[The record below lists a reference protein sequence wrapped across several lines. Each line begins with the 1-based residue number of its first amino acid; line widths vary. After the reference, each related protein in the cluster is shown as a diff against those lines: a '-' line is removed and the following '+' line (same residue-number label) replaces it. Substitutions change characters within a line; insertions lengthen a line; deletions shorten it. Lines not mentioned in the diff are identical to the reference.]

1 MNTFKEMVQGY
12 TKVAVPID
20 EITEASPLF
29 RTSLWQPTNNGF
41 SHKYEDLKSIMAAEA
56 VNLNGVYPTIGADF
70 NLKDRDIAFYAGTK
84 EVHVNTVD
92 QMANGNLT
100 TYLNK
105 QMNPIFGQTLNNI
118 SFDFY
123 YNVLRPFGKAKNKF
137 ESASASDGGDIYS
150 SLFFVRWQQDNMSGL
165 VNDNWASAKGG
176 VFKAIEL
183 NGGKRYKDASQKSVY
198 GVDIEMPLGFLPA
211 NSQNVSGIVNID
223 LATIDDK
230 AFGRLVTD
238 MIMEARPGS
247 GGKLVAYGSAR
258 VISRISQLDEAQNM
272 SNGDKG
278 IWSVL
283 FQGVEFV
290 ADYNLLNGTEAFY
303 TL

>member
-12 TKVAVPID
+12 TNVAVPID

-29 RTSLWQPTNNGF
+29 QTSLWQPTNNGF
-41 SHKYEDLKSIMAAEA
+41 THKYEELKDIMSAEA

-92 QMANGNLT
+92 QMANGDLN
-100 TYLNK
+100 TYLGR
-105 QMNPIFGQTLNNI
+105 QMNPVFGQTLNNI

-123 YNVLRPFGKAKNKF
+123 YNVLRPFSKAKTKLV
-137 ESASASDGGDIYS
+137 SAASSDTGDIYS
-150 SLFFVRWQQDNMSGL
+150 SLYFVRWQQDNMSGL

-176 VFKAIEL
+176 VFKAIPL
-183 NGGKRYKDASQKSVY
+183 NNGARYKNASQKSVY

-211 NSQNVSGIVNID
+211 NGQNVAGIVNID
-223 LATIDDK
+223 LDTIDDK

-238 MIMEARPGS
+238 MIMEARPGA
-247 GGKLVAYGSAR
+247 GGRLVAYGSAR
-258 VISRISQLDEAQNM
+258 VISRISQLEEAQNM
-272 SNGDKG
+272 GNGDNG

-283 FQGVEFV
+283 FNGVKFV